1 VADRR
6 PHYLF
11 SGTFTSTTQGDFMN
25 QKLIV
30 SSALASLIALAA
42 AGNSL
47 AEDKAGKEKCY
58 GVAKA
63 GSNDCANAT
72 GTHSCAGQ
80 ASTDKAPEE
89 WNYVAKGTCDKLGG
103 KLAFKK

>member
-1 VADRR
+1 
-6 PHYLF
+6 
-11 SGTFTSTTQGDFMN
+11 MN

-42 AGNSL
+42 AGNTL